1 MLFSEFT
8 VKVLLLPNGVVAVFL
23 LGFPAYRSWK
33 LLMCWHD
40 FVCAVLKIGSVYQKL
55 HTFCVRSAQDWL
67 SVSETTHVLKFFV
80 LLLPVTDTPR
90 EDLLTHFENTS
101 EFIKAGQEQ
110 GVVLVHW

>member
-1 MLFSEFT
+1 MILCT
-8 VKVLLLPNGVVAVFL
+8 
-23 LGFPAYRSWK
+23 
-33 LLMCWHD
+33 
-40 FVCAVLKIGSVYQKL
+40 AVLKTGSVYQRL
-55 HTFCVRSAQDWL
+55 HTFCAQQCSRLAQCIRDYTHFVHSSAQDWL
-67 SVSETTHVLKFFV
+67 SVSETTHILKLFV

>member
-1 MLFSEFT
+1 MLFSEIT
-8 VKVLLLPNGVVAVFL
+8 VTVLLLPNGVVAVFL

-40 FVCAVLKIGSVYQKL
+40 FVHS
-55 HTFCVRSAQDWL
+55 SAQDWL
-67 SVSETTHVLKFFV
+67 SVSETTHILKLFV